1 MSTEQEIRE
10 QIVEIGHRLWLRG
23 LCAGNEGNI
32 SVRIGPDEVL
42 CTPTLVSK
50 GFMKSD
56 EICKVDLS
64 GRQLQG
70 PRKRTS
76 ELLLHLEIYK
86 ARPELGA
93 VVHSHAPYLSA
104 FAIARRSIPACYTA
118 EMASIIGEIPFA
130 NYAKPGTLEV
140 PQSILQFLD
149 KAKAVLLA
157 NHGVVCWAKTLEEAY
172 FTTEVAESYC
182 KMLLLA
188 DRLGG
193 GRGLKDEEIKELLQ

>member
-1 MSTEQEIRE
+1 MSTELEIRQ
-10 QIVEIGHRLWLRG
+10 QIVDIGHRMWSRC

-32 SVRIGPDEVL
+32 SVRIAENEVL

-50 GFMKSD
+50 GFMKPE
-56 EICKVDLS
+56 EICKVDLN
-64 GRQLQG
+64 GNQLSG

-76 ELLLHLEIYK
+76 EVLLHLEIYK
-86 ARPELGA
+86 ARPELAA

-104 FAIARRSIPACYTA
+104 FAIARRNIPACYTA
-118 EMASIIGEIPFA
+118 EMASTIGEIPFA
-130 NYAKPGTLEV
+130 DYAKPGT
-140 PQSILQFLD
+140 PQVARSILQFVD
-149 KAKAVLLA
+149 QAKAVLLA

-172 FTTEVAESYC
+172 FIMEVAESYC

-193 GRGLKDEEIKELLQ
+193 GQALKPDEIKELLQ